1 MIEIINP
8 SPSLYAPETQDMLF
22 DLLEASGN
30 REAVGNLLHMVGAA
44 AAHSD
49 YMQGPVMVMEV
60 DPAGI
65 SAQTSHHPPPWLVR
79 AVERDRLQLIIEE
92 NQTGILTPW
101 ATPTEVF
108 AYLRPSLH
116 CTGDWPLQDEWTR
129 LLLWA
134 RDHSFHRH
142 MELIIAAENNDGP
155 VDYVDKVPNSEEPYI
170 ILDEADQNNF
180 RHLAQIIRDHVVGH
194 ASKKRLRATPP
205 APYGDSTGRNYGSA
219 AVSFEALYRDRNNVS
234 PQLMEG
240 IRQYANAQIR
250 F

>member
-1 MIEIINP
+1 
-8 SPSLYAPETQDMLF
+8 
-22 DLLEASGN
+22 
-30 REAVGNLLHMVGAA
+30 MVGAA
-44 AAHSD
+44 TAHID

-60 DPAGI
+60 DPADILTRTGLYP
-65 SAQTSHHPPPWLVR
+65 HHPPPWLVR

-92 NQTGILTPW
+92 NQTGVLTPW

-129 LLLWA
+129 ILLWA
-134 RDHSFHRH
+134 RDHTFHRH
-142 MELIIAAENNDGP
+142 ADLIIATENDDGP
-155 VDYVDKVPNSEEPYI
+155 VDYVDKVPESEDPYI

-180 RHLAQIIRDHVVGH
+180 RHLAQIIRDQVVGH

-205 APYGDSTGRNYGSA
+205 APYGEPTGRTYRSA
-219 AVSFEALYRDRNNVS
+219 ELPRVSFEALYRDRHNVS

-240 IRQYANAQIR
+240 IRQYVSVQIP